1 MKIPHAAL
9 ALSLVVLLS
18 ACGEQEL
25 YTGLSQRQA
34 NEMTAVLRNAGIDA
48 QKVARDAERYAVL
61 APRDNF
67 SQAIE
72 VLRANGYPRDGYDT
86 LGQVFKK
93 EGFISSPLEERAR
106 FSHALSQEISNTI
119 ASIDGV
125 VVARVHLVVPERDP
139 LSDKIKPSSA
149 SVFIK
154 HRPGVDLSGRVG
166 QVKALVV
173 NAIEGLPY
181 DNVTVALFTAEPLPA
196 RSVLPAVP
204 LAGLDT
210 LLWWLLAAGAVVAAG
225 GGFWTWRRRQ
235 SGPVEERAVALQDGG
250 TTGADG
256 MNRMNRTNRADTT
269 DTRDST
275 GNADSSDGT
284 DNTHSTSPLRSGGN
298 ALTRVLS
305 ELRTSGR

>member
-1 MKIPHAAL
+1 MNIHRAFGAVRVLAL
-9 ALSLVVLLS
+9 ALVLS

-25 YTGLSQRQA
+25 YTGLTQRQA

-48 QKVARDAERYAVL
+48 QKVPRDAGRYAVQ
-61 APRDNF
+61 APHENF
-67 SQAIE
+67 AQAIE
-72 VLRANGYPRDGYDT
+72 VLRANGYPREGYDT

-106 FSHALSQEISNTI
+106 FTHALSQEISNTI

-125 VVARVHLVVPERDP
+125 VVARVHLAVPERDP
-139 LSDKIKPSSA
+139 LSDKTKLSSA

-196 RSVLPAVP
+196 GPVLASPP

-210 LLWWLLAAGAVVAAG
+210 LLWSMLAAGALVATGGAG
-225 GGFWTWRRRQ
+225 WAWRRR
-235 SGPVEERAVALQDGG
+235 
-250 TTGADG
+250 
-256 MNRMNRTNRADTT
+256 
-269 DTRDST
+269 
-275 GNADSSDGT
+275 
-284 DNTHSTSPLRSGGN
+284 
-298 ALTRVLS
+298 VLAANG
-305 ELRTSGR
+305 SGRPAAVSALPANPVSAEAPLARVFDKLPAGGR

>member
-1 MKIPHAAL
+1 MKTLRTAL
-9 ALSLVVLLS
+9 PLCLAVLLS

-34 NEMTAVLRNAGIDA
+34 NEMTAVLHNVGISA
-48 QKVARDAERYAVL
+48 QKVPRDGERYAVH
-61 APRDNF
+61 APRENF

-72 VLRANGYPRDGYDT
+72 VLRANGYPREGYDT

-106 FSHALSQEISNTI
+106 FNHALSQEISNTI

-125 VVARVHLVVPERDP
+125 VVARVHLAVPERDP
-139 LSDKIKPSSA
+139 LSDKLKPSSA

-181 DNVTVALFTAEPLPA
+181 ENVTVALFVAEPLPA
-196 RSVLPAVP
+196 RSSQPAAP
-204 LAGLDT
+204 LAGLGT
-210 LLWWLLAAGAVVAAG
+210 LLWSLLAAGAVVAAG
-225 GGFWTWRRRQ
+225 GAVWAWRRRQ
-235 SGPVEERAVALQDGG
+235 LAVPHDGDAAPVLQDG
-250 TTGADG
+250 TG
-256 MNRMNRTNRADTT
+256 
-269 DTRDST
+269 SE
-275 GNADSSDGT
+275 GNEAGVKGPGS
-284 DNTHSTSPLRSGGN
+284 
-298 ALTRVLS
+298 ALAHVLNG
-305 ELRTSGR
+305 LRTSGR

>member
-1 MKIPHAAL
+1 MNLLRTAAAL
-9 ALSLVVLLS
+9 CLAVLLS

-34 NEMTAVLRNAGIDA
+34 NEMTAVLRNAGIEA
-48 QKVARDAERYAVL
+48 QKVARDADKYAVQ
-61 APRDNF
+61 APREHF

-93 EGFISSPLEERAR
+93 EGFVSSPLEERAR
-106 FSHALSQEISNTI
+106 FTHALSQEISNTI

-125 VVARVHLVVPERDP
+125 VIARVHLAVPERDP
-139 LSDKIKPSSA
+139 LSDKVRPSSA

-173 NAIEGLPY
+173 TAIEGLPY
-181 DNVTVALFTAEPLPA
+181 DNVTVALFAAEPLPA
-196 RSVLPAVP
+196 RAVLPAAP

-210 LLWWLLAAGAVVAAG
+210 LLWSLLAAGALVASGGGLWAWRRHHLALGPGTRVAAL
-225 GGFWTWRRRQ
+225 
-235 SGPVEERAVALQDGG
+235 E
-250 TTGADG
+250 
-256 MNRMNRTNRADTT
+256 
-269 DTRDST
+269 
-275 GNADSSDGT
+275 SS
-284 DNTHSTSPLRSGGN
+284 SGGMSGTGSMSN
-298 ALTRVLS
+298 TGSAASTFARALDKLP
-305 ELRTSGR
+305 EGGR

>member
-1 MKIPHAAL
+1 MNTFRLAVALGL
-9 ALSLVVLLS
+9 ALLLS

-25 YTGLSQRQA
+25 YTGLTQRQA

-48 QKVARDAERYAVL
+48 QKVARDAERYAVQ

-93 EGFISSPLEERAR
+93 EGFVSSPLEERAR
-106 FSHALSQEISNTI
+106 FTHALSQEISNTI
-119 ASIDGV
+119 SSIDGV
-125 VVARVHLVVPERDP
+125 VIARVHLAVPERDP
-139 LSDKIKPSSA
+139 LSDKPRLSSA

-181 DNVTVALFTAEPLPA
+181 DNVTVALFAAEPLPS
-196 RSVLPAVP
+196 RSVLPAAP

-210 LLWWLLAAGAVVAAG
+210 LLWSLLAAGALQAVG
-225 GGFWTWRRRQ
+225 GGLWAWRRRQ
-235 SGPVEERAVALQDGG
+235 LGAGRHDDGQDSRHDASHDGALARVFDPRGG
-250 TTGADG
+250 A
-256 MNRMNRTNRADTT
+256 
-269 DTRDST
+269 
-275 GNADSSDGT
+275 
-284 DNTHSTSPLRSGGN
+284 
-298 ALTRVLS
+298 
-305 ELRTSGR
+305 